1 MRWDPACPVEPK
13 EVWAGSEQ
21 APQREEMKSQTENKG
36 KRCLLKKWNR
46 LWKVKTFSQA
56 CWYSLYGSIPY
67 HPEPKVR
74 ILNNSFLNINIQ
86 VRISRNMRTRSRKM
100 KGLDKQTK

>member
-21 APQREEMKSQTENKG
+21 APQREEMKSQTKNKG

-46 LWKVKTFSQA
+46 LWKVKTFS
-56 CWYSLYGSIPY
+56 
-67 HPEPKVR
+67 
-74 ILNNSFLNINIQ
+74 
-86 VRISRNMRTRSRKM
+86 
-100 KGLDKQTK
+100 